1 MSAAKVLSAPVRS
14 PTEDDEW
21 PNTAGASF
29 GSQVI
34 KAGPL
39 SGMECAPLGKD
50 EAPHTH
56 GDAGGEQT

>member
-1 MSAAKVLSAPVRS
+1 M
-14 PTEDDEW
+14 EDDER
-21 PNTAGASF
+21 PNTAEASF

-34 KAGPL
+34 KAEPL
-39 SGMECAPLGKD
+39 SGMECALLGKD